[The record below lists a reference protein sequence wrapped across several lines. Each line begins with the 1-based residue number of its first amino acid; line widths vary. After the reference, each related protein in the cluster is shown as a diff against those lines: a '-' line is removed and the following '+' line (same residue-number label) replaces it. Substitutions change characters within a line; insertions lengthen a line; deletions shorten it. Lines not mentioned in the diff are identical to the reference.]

1 MPLTS
6 LDREEGMKN
15 MKRRNSQGILKDYMY
30 IRGKGKTNLQ
40 DITGWLAPQRESTLE
55 FFGAD
60 SVMITYGA
68 EKPLT
73 DYIQMMLCR

>member
-1 MPLTS
+1 
-6 LDREEGMKN
+6 
-15 MKRRNSQGILKDYMY
+15 MY

-60 SVMITYGA
+60 AVMITYGA